1 MTLMSASDTVL
12 LFYGGMTLFL
22 IHNCLWANGPPTESS
37 SFPVRLNATSF
48 HFILFCA
55 AHCASP
61 LWFFPHWT
69 QLGQKVFFWQT
80 NFPFTRGC
88 QLRATSGIQARS
100 IFTMWPSYLIHLH
113 LGAHGHWHFVHMT
126 ELMPTH
132 YERWIFPIWPFLLM
146 SALMSNLNNTFIL
159 PVLMPWTS
167 TTLSSGT

>member
-1 MTLMSASDTVL
+1 MSASDTVL

-61 LWFFPHWT
+61 LWFFPHWA
-69 QLGQKVFFWQT
+69 QRFFGKPTFLLQ
-80 NFPFTRGC
+80 GDV
-88 QLRATSGIQARS
+88 QLRATLGIQARS